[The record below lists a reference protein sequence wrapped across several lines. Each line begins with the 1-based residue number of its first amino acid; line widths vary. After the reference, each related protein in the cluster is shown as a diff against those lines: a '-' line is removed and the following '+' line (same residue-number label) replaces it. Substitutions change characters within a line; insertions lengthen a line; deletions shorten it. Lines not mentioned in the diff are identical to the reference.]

1 MVDEKIRDKIRKLF
15 AIAEGVANDSNSDE
29 LKESMANEAIT
40 ASAMA
45 EKLLLK
51 YKLSRADVIPA
62 DEEFVEEEIINVFGM
77 TIVPDFIKR
86 ANARVAS
93 QRKIW
98 FEELAKV
105 VAEGYFCK
113 AAQRPL
119 TKEVIFYG
127 LD

>member
-93 QRKIW
+93 QRN
-98 FEELAKV
+98 
-105 VAEGYFCK
+105 
-113 AAQRPL
+113 QTR
-119 TKEVIFYG
+119 
-127 LD
+127 D